1 MKVIK
6 NQKLNKKVIFCLI
19 VFIFCSISSFSQGDP
34 WGNPEGA
41 VRGSDPISEP
51 TSNNND
57 ATKGTGI
64 ATPLDNSIWILL
76 ALGLTLGAFKMQSK
90 KEMQ

>member
-1 MKVIK
+1 MKVKK

-19 VFIFCSISSFSQGDP
+19 VFIFCSISSFGQGWSADSFN
-34 WGNPEGA
+34 NPEGT
-41 VRGSDPISEP
+41 P
-51 TSNNND
+51 TDNDSTNTNND